1 MNITQRTTLIRNEA
15 SRLGFDYCGISKAER
30 LDDDARRLESWLN
43 KGMHGKMKYMEN
55 HFEMRVDP
63 CKLVP
68 GAKSVISLLFN
79 YYNNDTVLN
88 KSAPKISMYALGK
101 DYHLVIKE
109 KLYGLLHSIIEQL
122 GHVNARVFVDS
133 GPVLERTWAARSGL
147 GWVGKNGNLINKKQ
161 GSFFFLAE
169 IILDLELMAD
179 NPINDYCGTCTKC
192 IDACPTTAIQE
203 NKVVDGKKCISYFTI
218 ELREEIP
225 AFVKDKFEGW
235 MFGCDICQDVC
246 PWNRFALPHNEN
258 QLLPSDALLSMKKND
273 WLELTEEI
281 FRELFRDSPVSR
293 TKFEGLRRNIRFLED

>member
-1 MNITQRTTLIRNEA
+1 
-15 SRLGFDYCGISKAER
+15 
-30 LDDDARRLESWLN
+30 
-43 KGMHGKMKYMEN
+43 MEN

-79 YYNNDTVLN
+79 YYNNNTLLN

-109 KLYGLLHSIIEQL
+109 KLYELLNKIIEQF

-147 GWVGKNGNLINKKQ
+147 GWVGKNGNLINKKN
-161 GSFFFLAE
+161 GSFYFLAE
-169 IILDLELMAD
+169 IILDLELVTD

-225 AFVKDKFEGW
+225 ADAKGKFEGW

-246 PWNRFALPHNEN
+246 PWNRFAVPHREN
-258 QLLPSDALLSMKKND
+258 QLLPTDALLSMKQND

-281 FRELFRDSPVSR
+281 FRKLFSDSPVSR
-293 TKFEGLRRNIRFLED
+293 TKFEGLRRNIRFLKDEGFS